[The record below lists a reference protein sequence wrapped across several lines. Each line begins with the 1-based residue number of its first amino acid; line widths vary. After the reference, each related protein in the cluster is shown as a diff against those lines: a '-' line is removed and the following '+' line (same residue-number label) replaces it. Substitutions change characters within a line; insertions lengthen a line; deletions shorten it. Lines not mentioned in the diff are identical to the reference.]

1 MIQTPPAVA
10 LIGCG
15 PLFEDIAAN
24 WRLLCEGREL
34 HLLQLEN
41 TDHAAQDTAALLAGH
56 DPSRTR
62 IFAAVGSQAVNHAR
76 LDVYGR
82 ARMMGFR
89 AESLRHPSAVVAG
102 DVRIGENCWIGAGA
116 VIAHGVQIGNNT
128 IIGDAARIEAG
139 ARLGANTWI
148 GAGASV
154 GAKTV
159 LGQNCLIGH
168 DVRMGAGLQIGRHC
182 VVDVPGSYAESLPMG
197 VFIDPLFP
205 LPVRIYGGAQGM

>member
-1 MIQTPPAVA
+1 MIQMPPSVA

-24 WRLLCEGREL
+24 WRQLCEGRVL
-34 HLLQLEN
+34 HPLRLAS
-41 TDHAAQDTAALLAGH
+41 TDHAAQDTAELLAGY
-56 DPSRTR
+56 DPSQTR

-76 LDVYGR
+76 LDVYMC
-82 ARMMGFR
+82 ARLMGFK
-89 AESLRHPSAVVAG
+89 AESLRHPSAIVAD
-102 DVRIGENCWIGAGA
+102 DVRVGENCWIGAGA

-128 IIGDAARIEAG
+128 IVGDAVRIEAG
-139 ARLGANTWI
+139 VKLGANTWL

-154 GAKTV
+154 GANTV
-159 LGQNCLIGH
+159 LGQNCLIGR

-182 VVDVPGSYAESLPMG
+182 VVDVPGSYGESLPMG

-205 LPVRIYGGAQGM
+205 LPVRIYGGAQNA